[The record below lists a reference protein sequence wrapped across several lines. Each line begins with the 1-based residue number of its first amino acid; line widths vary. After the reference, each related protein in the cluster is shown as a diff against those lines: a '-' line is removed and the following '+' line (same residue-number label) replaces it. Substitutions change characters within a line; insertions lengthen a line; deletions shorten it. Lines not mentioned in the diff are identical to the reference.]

1 MRSAIDGG
9 WKGHRMAQAGLV
21 LAAILAGLAW
31 LSVAGLVFLSVAAR
45 DDPEGMASVFAVSL
59 TPYALVP
66 ALGLTAGA
74 ALLYR
79 KIRGG
84 RVPLLIAV
92 VTTLAALVVCCSWW
106 ELVPILPCGPLRPC
120 FP

>member
-1 MRSAIDGG
+1 
-9 WKGHRMAQAGLV
+9 MAQAGLV
-21 LAAILAGLAW
+21 LAAVLAGMAW
-31 LSVAGLVFLSVAAR
+31 LSVAVLAFGAAGAADAR
-45 DDPEGMASVFAVSL
+45 DDPEGMASVFAVWL
-59 TPYALVP
+59 MPYALVP